1 MPLTSRPQ
9 SYYDDIKTKFK
20 EERDKRLTYR
30 PPGTTQYTSELT
42 GELEKYSTDP
52 WRKEAPDREPI
63 NDQVEVLFIGGGFS
77 ALLTSGRLHERGIE
91 NIRIVERGSDVGGTW
106 YWNRYPG
113 AACDVV
119 SYDYLP
125 LLDEM
130 DYVPVNHYSR
140 GPEIFGHCQAI
151 ARKYNLYDL
160 AVFSTTVTETVWNEE
175 EELWHVKTDRG
186 DDMRAR
192 FVICANGTLAKPK
205 LSLIDGMNKFKGHAF
220 HSSRWDYEYT
230 GEHLENLK
238 DKRVGIIGT
247 GASAVQIVPE
257 LGKTAKSL
265 TVFQRTPSSIDVR
278 DDWPT
283 DPNWARRLQPGWQ
296 AKRREKTLAAVEMS
310 PEKRAELDALT
321 PEEKVRRQ
329 ENSNINHMMRIHK
342 RIDEIVEDKATADAL
357 KPWYMFMCKRP
368 CFHNEYLPTFNLP
381 NVTLVDTKGKGIT
394 EIGER
399 GPIFDGVEHE
409 LDLLVYAT
417 GFEVQLTGIYNS
429 IVGAGGQNLQDKYAD
444 GIRTLL
450 GIHTAGFPNLFIMG
464 GYQASFQFNLTDM
477 LQTQGDHIAACIDH
491 VRSHGYQTIDAT
503 DNAEAWWVQE
513 VINHRGKTSRSED
526 CTPGYYNFEGAENR
540 RQDGNYNGGFR
551 KYFQHQ
557 GEVRSD
563 MTQYFH
569 LGKAKG
575 EAS

>member
-1 MPLTSRPQ
+1 MNAELNVKPNPATDKPIKRQPRVVIIGAGMSGILSAIKVREAGCT
-9 SYYDDIKTKFK
+9 DITV
-20 EERDKRLTYR
+20 
-30 PPGTTQYTSELT
+30 
-42 GELEKYSTDP
+42 LEKAD
-52 WRKEAPDREPI
+52 K
-63 NDQVEVLFIGGGFS
+63 
-77 ALLTSGRLHERGIE
+77 
-91 NIRIVERGSDVGGTW
+91 VGGTW
-106 YWNRYPG
+106 RENSYPG
-113 AACDVV
+113 LSCDVPAHM
-119 SYDYLP
+119 YTYTFEGNP
-125 LLDEM
+125 E
-130 DYVPVNHYSR
+130 YSKR
-140 GPEIFGHCQAI
+140 FAMGPEIFDYFQRVS
-151 ARKYNLYDL
+151 RKYGIEDMITFN
-160 AVFSTTVTETVWNEE
+160 TEIKESVYEDGCWTLTDQNGKTYKADIVLCATGVLHHPRWPDIEGLDTFE
-175 EELWHVKTDRG
+175 GPMWHTAQWD
-186 DDMRAR
+186 
-192 FVICANGTLAKPK
+192 
-205 LSLIDGMNKFKGHAF
+205 
-220 HSSRWDYEYT
+220 HSVDYA
-230 GEHLENLK
+230 

-283 DPNWARRLQPGWQ
+283 DPNWARRLKPGWQ

-342 RIDEIVEDKATADAL
+342 RIDEIVEDRATADAL

-394 EIGER
+394 KIGER

-491 VRSHGYQTIDAT
+491 VRTHGYQTIDAT
-503 DNAEAWWVQE
+503 EDAESWWVQE

-563 MTQYFH
+563 MTHYFH
-569 LGKAKG
+569 LGKAKD